1 MNLKPGSPGWKPP
14 AGVEAEAAFL
24 RGIRAWHAHPW
35 QRDLADP
42 PVIWTEGGARLLD
55 YGGEGPVVLFVPSL
69 VNGWSVLDLMEGH
82 SMTRWLAE
90 QGVHPMLLDWGPPE
104 PAFTLTDYISG
115 RLCRALRAAAMRAD
129 SGQAVLAGYCMGGTF
144 AVAAAALCPDL
155 ISGLILLA
163 APWDFHAGPAEVLQN
178 MATARALLPMLE
190 PMLRPGTTVP
200 VDWLQTLF
208 ALRDPEAVA
217 EKFRRFA
224 RLDPDSDAARLF
236 VAVEDWLNSGAA
248 LSATTALECLRD
260 WYGGNLP
267 MRGAWRIAGLPVDPA
282 AIAAP
287 AFVAVPKRDRIV
299 PPGSAHALARLLP
312 HATLWEPEA
321 GHVGMTAGR
330 RAPSLLWTPMRD
342 WLRDTASNQSPR
354 KGKPLGIPT
363 GPSLGIPPARARCH
377 LSVCA
382 PQR

>member
-1 MNLKPGSPGWKPP
+1 MNWKPGSPGWKPP

-24 RGIRAWHAHPW
+24 QGIRAWHAHPW
-35 QRDLADP
+35 RRDLADP
-42 PVIWTEGGARLLD
+42 PAIWTEGGARLLD

-69 VNGWSVLDLMEGH
+69 VNDWSVLDLMAGH
-82 SMTRWLAE
+82 SLTRWLAE

-104 PAFTLTDYISG
+104 AAFTLTDHIAG
-115 RLCRALRAAAMRAD
+115 RLGRALRAAAMRAD
-129 SGQAVLAGYCMGGTF
+129 SGKAVLAGYCMGGTF

-163 APWDFHAGPAEVLQN
+163 APWDFHAGPADVLPN
-178 MATARALLPMLE
+178 IAAARALLE
-190 PMLRPGTTVP
+190 PLLGAVATVP

-208 ALRDPEAVA
+208 ALRDPDAVA
-217 EKFRRFA
+217 GKFRRFA

-236 VAVEDWLNSGAA
+236 VAIEDWLNSGAA

-260 WYGGNLP
+260 WYGENLP

-282 AIAAP
+282 TIAVP

-299 PPGSAHALARLLP
+299 PPGSACALAQMLP
-312 HATLWEPEA
+312 RATLWEPDA

-342 WLRDTASNQSPR
+342 WLRNAAPGQSRRP
-354 KGKPLGIPT
+354 GKRLG
-363 GPSLGIPPARARCH
+363 S
-377 LSVCA
+377 A
-382 PQR
+382 PVGQT